1 MRVDGKV
8 TFSVHVTFVT
18 LIEMASGAPSGGQKL
33 QSYKVTSFGG
43 EYSMSN
49 LQAPFVLGLDVGT
62 SSTRALL
69 FDATGAT
76 VPDVVSQ
83 LSYKLNIAEDGE
95 VSVDADMLVAV
106 VAQTVSAALQAAGPL
121 AEHIA
126 AVALDTFWH
135 GLLGIDAHGQAITPV
150 ITWQDTRAV
159 AAVHAL
165 RARFDENA
173 VHVRTGARFHASYWP
188 AKLRW
193 LAETDHA
200 TFARVAQWISFGEY
214 LHRQFLGRS
223 VCSLSMASATGL
235 LLFRE
240 RHWDTELMQALG
252 VREEQLPQVGDV
264 GDSIHGLTA
273 TYAAEWPQLRNV
285 PWFPAIGDGAT
296 ACIGSGCATPENWS
310 LTMGTS
316 SAARVVVA
324 PERVVPTPGLWLY
337 LIDAKRAVVGGALSE
352 GGNLLTWISK
362 TFKLPALKDAEP
374 LVAGLVADS
383 HGLTI
388 LPFISGERS
397 PGWHAEAR
405 MTVAG
410 LCLET
415 TPSEVL
421 LASMEALAYQI
432 SVVHAQLATVL
443 KMEHAAH
450 KVVASGGALLGSNKL
465 QQIIADTLDTSIYPS
480 LNHEASAR
488 GSALL
493 ALEALGVIPDVARV
507 APALLDAV
515 TPDKK
520 RGAIYRQAAERQRKL
535 YQLLLPG

>member
-1 MRVDGKV
+1 
-8 TFSVHVTFVT
+8 
-18 LIEMASGAPSGGQKL
+18 
-33 QSYKVTSFGG
+33 
-43 EYSMSN
+43 MSN

-95 VSVDADMLVAV
+95 VSVDADMLVTV
-106 VAQTVSAALQAAGPL
+106 VEQTISEVLHAAGPL
-121 AEHIA
+121 AKQIA
-126 AVALDTFWH
+126 GVALDTFWH
-135 GLLGIDAHGQAITPV
+135 GLLGVDVDGQAITPV

-159 AAVHAL
+159 AAVQSL
-165 RARFDENA
+165 RAQFDEHA

-193 LAETDHA
+193 LAETDHT

-235 LLFRE
+235 FLFRE
-240 RHWDTELMQALG
+240 RCWDTALMQALG
-252 VREEQLPQVGDV
+252 VREEQLPLVGDV
-264 GDSIHGLTA
+264 GDSIYGLTA
-273 TYAAEWPQLRNV
+273 KYAAEWPQLRDV
-285 PWFPAIGDGAT
+285 PWFPAIGDGAA

-316 SAARVVVA
+316 SAVRVVVA
-324 PERVVPTPGLWLY
+324 PEQAVPTPGLWLY
-337 LIDAKRAVVGGALSE
+337 LIDAKRAVLGGALSE

-362 TFKLPALKDAEP
+362 TFKLPELKDADP
-374 LVAGLVADS
+374 LVEHLEPDS

-397 PGWHAEAR
+397 PGWHAEVR
-405 MTVAG
+405 MTVSG
-410 LCLET
+410 LSIDT
-415 TPSEVL
+415 NPSEIL
-421 LASMEALAYQI
+421 QANMEALTYQI
-432 SVVHAQLATVL
+432 SEVYTQLAAVL
-443 KMEHAAH
+443 KMDNAAH

-465 QQIIADTLDTSIYPS
+465 QQIIADTLDTPIYPS

-493 ALEALGVIPDVARV
+493 ALEVLGVIPDVACV
-507 APALLDAV
+507 APTLLDPV
-515 TPDKK
+515 MPDKK
-520 RGAIYRQAAERQRKL
+520 CGAIYRQAAERQRTL